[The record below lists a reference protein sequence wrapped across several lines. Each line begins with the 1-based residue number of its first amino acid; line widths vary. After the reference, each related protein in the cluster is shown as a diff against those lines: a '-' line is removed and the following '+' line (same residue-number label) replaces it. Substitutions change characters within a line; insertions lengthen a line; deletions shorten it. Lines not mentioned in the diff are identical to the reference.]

1 MQDTKA
7 ILEPENT
14 YHIYNRA
21 NGNEQ
26 LFLSDDNY
34 RYFLKKY
41 DEYISPIVDTF
52 CYCLMPNHFHFLV
65 RVKKEAV
72 LNEYFK
78 DKIERANSNLQGFKN
93 LECLISRQF
102 SNFFNA
108 YAKAFNKQ
116 HNRKGNLFMHTFKR
130 KVITDE
136 NYLRKLI
143 HYIHF
148 NPIKAGLTQRAEEW
162 KYCSYKS
169 IISSNAPTLLKE
181 EVVDYFGDMEHFKY
195 CHKYPS
201 NLTLSGFQTQAQPL
215 KG

>member
-41 DEYISPIVDTF
+41 NEYISPIVDTF

-78 DKIERANSNLQGFKN
+78 DKIERANLNLQG
-93 LECLISRQF
+93 
-102 SNFFNA
+102 
-108 YAKAFNKQ
+108 
-116 HNRKGNLFMHTFKR
+116 
-130 KVITDE
+130 
-136 NYLRKLI
+136 
-143 HYIHF
+143 
-148 NPIKAGLTQRAEEW
+148 
-162 KYCSYKS
+162 
-169 IISSNAPTLLKE
+169 
-181 EVVDYFGDMEHFKY
+181 
-195 CHKYPS
+195 
-201 NLTLSGFQTQAQPL
+201 LTL
-215 KG
+215 KV